1 MTFTIVARCRRT
13 GQFGI
18 AVASSSPAV
27 AARCA
32 HVRAGVGVVATQNV
46 TDPRL
51 GPAALDLM
59 QAGATPQAALDALAT
74 RSHTEHRQLIA
85 LNAEGLAT
93 RSGLQTLGFYGAA
106 EGQDCAAAGN
116 LLARPGIPAA
126 MTAAFETALAATSN
140 GELGAR
146 LLAALAAGLA
156 AGGEAGPVHSAGLL
170 VAGTESWALTD
181 LRVDWDDTDPIGRL
195 QATWEV
201 WAPQMHDYVR
211 RALDPDVAPGFA
223 VPGTA

>member
-1 MTFTIVARCRRT
+1 MTFSIVARCPRT

-32 HVRAGVGVVATQNV
+32 HVRAGVGAVATQNV

-51 GPAALDLM
+51 GPTALDLM
-59 QAGATPQAALDALAT
+59 AAGATPQAALDTLET
-74 RSHTEHRQLIA
+74 RPHTEHRQLIA
-85 LNAEGLAT
+85 LDAKSLAT
-93 RSGLQTLGFYGAA
+93 RSGRQTLGIHATA

-116 LLARPGIPAA
+116 LLAHPGIPAA
-126 MTAAFETALAATSN
+126 MTSAFEATPD

-156 AGGEAGPVHSAGLL
+156 AGGEAGPIRSAGLL
-170 VAGTESWALTD
+170 VAGTESWPLTD
-181 LRVDWDDTDPIGRL
+181 LRVDWDETDPIGRL

-211 RALDPDVAPGFA
+211 RALDPDAAPGFG